1 MEKIMD
7 DFDRPSKEQIRSW
20 MRKRW
25 NERAPLPDP
34 AALRQQVLQERR
46 ALRWDTDRSAPQSRQ
61 PGLT

>member
-1 MEKIMD
+1 MD

-25 NERAPLPDP
+25 EEWAPLPD
-34 AALRQQVLQERR
+34 AATLRQQVLQERR
-46 ALRWDTDRSAPQSRQ
+46 DPRWDTDRSTPPSRR